1 MGQVINN
8 YKSLI
13 ILMVWKKILPPS
25 SGRHLVQADDNVLQ
39 WPVPSKDP
47 PQLAHCLPP
56 HAQFTNLNFN
66 ISGFHIV
73 VLFNLSEEK
82 VHIPSNTTK

>member
-1 MGQVINN
+1 VI
-8 YKSLI
+8 
-13 ILMVWKKILPPS
+13 
-25 SGRHLVQADDNVLQ
+25 RHVNSRAAGNIFVKFD
-39 WPVPSKDP
+39 
-47 PQLAHCLPP
+47 
-56 HAQFTNLNFN
+56 TNFN

>member
-1 MGQVINN
+1 VLAALLLRIQDFGSDAV
-8 YKSLI
+8 SSGGWLATFRR
-13 ILMVWKKILPPS
+13 ILMPS
-25 SGRHLVQADDNVLQ
+25 SAETSRPRRGI
-39 WPVPSKDP
+39 
-47 PQLAHCLPP
+47 
-56 HAQFTNLNFN
+56 NFN